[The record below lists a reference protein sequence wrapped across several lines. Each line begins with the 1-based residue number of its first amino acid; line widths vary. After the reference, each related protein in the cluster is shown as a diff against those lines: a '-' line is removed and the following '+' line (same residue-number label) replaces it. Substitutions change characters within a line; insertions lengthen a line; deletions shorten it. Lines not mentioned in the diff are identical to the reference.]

1 MTLPCFFKIV
11 RVSDPLTI
19 IWIVSPATLEVNE
32 PEITFSSSLDQ
43 FQDSVWIKNPFY
55 LQISVKNLENFLR
68 AATVE
73 KVVAV
78 VVDAVEVVVV
88 ASVARTFLPF
98 FFLFLFFFLWP
109 YSTGFKLTL
118 FSTGWLLSSSTKFIL
133 NPVLGNNGQNSQV
146 FENLHFLLLR
156 LWLLKNELFEF

>member
-1 MTLPCFFKIV
+1 MYYELSDGGDEDRSVSGGLFQAKKTDFK
-11 RVSDPLTI
+11 
-19 IWIVSPATLEVNE
+19 
-32 PEITFSSSLDQ
+32 
-43 FQDSVWIKNPFY
+43 
-55 LQISVKNLENFLR
+55 SVKNLSWDNVTLFLQDSKGIRSIDNDLNGFSSDTGGKWTRNYLFEFTFGIFNNPRIFYAQDKLLISVQNFENFLR

-109 YSTGFKLTL
+109 
-118 FSTGWLLSSSTKFIL
+118 
-133 NPVLGNNGQNSQV
+133 
-146 FENLHFLLLR
+146 
-156 LWLLKNELFEF
+156 